1 MKPLPW
7 IVVFVVLFALVPA
20 GGVWGAGISYE
31 KGEPLP
37 GLSLPVPQDPGAKKY
52 LGLSG
57 AGHFTPA
64 DVTAPVLLVQIFSMY
79 CPHCQRDAGN
89 VNAFYRLMEEDPGVR
104 GKIRVIGI
112 GAGNSPYEVQVFR
125 ETYGVP
131 FPLFSDGNYEMHKK
145 FGEVRT
151 PFYIGL
157 RKDDQ
162 GVPRILFT
170 RVGGIENPRE
180 FLDFLIIESGL
191 EVKKP

>member
-1 MKPLPW
+1 MIRSW
-7 IVVFVVLFALVPA
+7 IIVFVFVSLLIIPNGALQAA
-20 GGVWGAGISYE
+20 GFSLDAGES
-31 KGEPLP
+31 LS
-37 GLSLPVPQDPGAKKY
+37 GLSLPVPQDPAAKRY

-57 AGHFTPA
+57 SGHFTPA

-79 CPHCQRDAGN
+79 CPHCQRDARN
-89 VNAFYRLMEEDPGVR
+89 VNAFYSLLEEDPAIR
-104 GKIRVIGI
+104 GRIKIIGI

-151 PFYIGL
+151 PFYVGL

-162 GVPRILFT
+162 GVPRIFFT
-170 RVGGIENPRE
+170 RVGGIEKPSDFLE
-180 FLDFLIIESGL
+180 FLLEKSRW